1 MRQTS
6 SLALGLEFC
15 YHTLSQTF
23 LSLRGSLD
31 IGMISIIHYI
41 SASRRLTESE
51 KTVYMLG
58 GEREAP
64 AMIRAQR
71 DMIKLEK
78 DYYENRVYNLMLFC
92 IAASCFAGI
101 IWILYKIKA

>member
-1 MRQTS
+1 MQ
-6 SLALGLEFC
+6 
-15 YHTLSQTF
+15 
-23 LSLRGSLD
+23 GSLD

-64 AMIRAQR
+64 PMIRAQR
-71 DMIKLEK
+71 DIIKLEK
-78 DYYENRVYNLMLFC
+78 DYYEDRAINFLYLC
-92 IAASCFAGI
+92 IMASTI
-101 IWILYKIKA
+101 IAVIYVLYKIKG